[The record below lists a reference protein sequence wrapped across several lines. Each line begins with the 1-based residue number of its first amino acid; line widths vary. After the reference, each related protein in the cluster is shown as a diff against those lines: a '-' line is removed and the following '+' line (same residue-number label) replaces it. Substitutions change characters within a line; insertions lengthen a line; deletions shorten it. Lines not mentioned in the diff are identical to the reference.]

1 MNNGHRTQSTRP
13 TVAAFLP
20 LQAVA
25 SLNDPNIYTDLVIEA
40 VRQSEQS
47 LTIVFYQAAGLEI
60 SRVLSPREDS
70 SHWDLL
76 QRFLGVIY
84 GTAGREGAKLGRMV
98 LDIRVFIEGLTR
110 FSLSS
115 RSYDAVFHLASAEQG
130 MFWLPFSG
138 KGVSL

>member
-1 MNNGHRTQSTRP
+1 MNNGHQTQTTRP
-13 TVAAFLP
+13 RVAAFLP

-25 SLNDPNIYTDLVIEA
+25 SLNDPGIYTDLVIEA
-40 VRQSEQS
+40 VRKSEQS
-47 LTIVFYQAAGLEI
+47 LTIVFYQAAGLELSSLI
-60 SRVLSPREDS
+60 SPRENS

-98 LDIRVFIEGLTR
+98 LDIRIFIDGLTQ

-115 RSYDAVFHLASAEQG
+115 RSYDAVYHLASAEQG
-130 MFWLPFSG
+130 MFWLFFGRQEMS
-138 KGVSL
+138 